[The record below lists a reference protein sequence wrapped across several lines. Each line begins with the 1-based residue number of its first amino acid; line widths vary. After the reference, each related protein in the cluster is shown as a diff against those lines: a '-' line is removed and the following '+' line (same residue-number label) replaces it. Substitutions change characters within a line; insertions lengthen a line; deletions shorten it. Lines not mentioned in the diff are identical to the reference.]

1 MDISVFLGAPGSG
14 KGTQAKRL
22 SEEAAFKH
30 LSTGDI
36 LRAEMAGGSDL
47 GKEAKGFIDRG
58 EYVPDGLMIE
68 LIKKTLGALPSQS
81 RIILDGFPR
90 TVAQCQ
96 ALDQSPATRVNR
108 AIFFQIPSSVLEE
121 RLTGRRICRKC
132 GEPFHVKFM
141 PSKQT
146 GVCDKC
152 GGELYQRSDD
162 KEDVV
167 KRRLEVFHASNDQ
180 LLSFYRDS
188 NRLKDIDAN
197 QAVEKIN
204 ATLVAM
210 MS

>member
-36 LRAEMAGGSDL
+36 LRAEIVGNSEL
-47 GKEAKGFIDRG
+47 GAKAKGFIDRG
-58 EYVPDGLMIE
+58 EYVPDELMIE
-68 LIKKTLGALPSQS
+68 LIKKTLGGLPSDT

-96 ALDQSPATRVNR
+96 ALDNSAATKVNR
-108 AIFFQIPSSVLEE
+108 AIFFQIPSNVLEE

-141 PSKQT
+141 PPQKV

-180 LLSFYRDS
+180 LLSYYRDS
-188 NRLKDIDAN
+188 KRLKDIDAN

-204 ATLVAM
+204 SNLVSL

>member
-36 LRAEMAGGSDL
+36 LRAEMAEGSEL
-47 GKEAKGFIDRG
+47 GKQAKGFIDRG
-58 EYVPDGLMIE
+58 EYVPDTLMIE
-68 LIKKTLGALPSQS
+68 LIKKTLGALPSSS

-96 ALDQSPATRVNR
+96 ALDSSDATKVNR
-108 AIFFQIPSSVLEE
+108 AIFFQMPSNVLEE

-141 PSKQT
+141 PSKKD

-167 KRRLEVFHASNDQ
+167 KRRLEVFNASNDQ
-180 LLSFYRDS
+180 LLSYYRDS
-188 NRLKDIDAN
+188 KRLQDINAN

-204 ATLVAM
+204 ANLVSL